1 MRGMHKAE
9 VEWRDPVDILTAATQ
24 VERYSSKV
32 RTVLDSGRSPMLST
46 VGQLVLHHISTVEKQ
61 LSVTP
66 NKVCMGG
73 GGYELAWNGT
83 WHRSLKPRPVTF
95 QKQAVEALKCI
106 DTLLLAVYYSEAED
120 TQECLPALMELWNG
134 CRVDFPKPAEPAPAP
149 VRVAMPGDAAA
160 NAVRKGMRFTANR
173 SPPAPPLTTKHLC
186 LRFCRRQAAGDGICL
201 GPAAAAPCGRAAA
214 SARAGRAPAQ
224 CA

>member
-1 MRGMHKAE
+1 MVRGVRGMHKAE

-66 NKVCMGG
+66 NKVCVGGG

-83 WHRSLKPRPVTF
+83 WHRSLNPRPVTF
-95 QKQAVEALKCI
+95 QNRRSRRSSVSTHSCWLCTTPRPRTHKSV
-106 DTLLLAVYYSEAED
+106 
-120 TQECLPALMELWNG
+120 
-134 CRVDFPKPAEPAPAP
+134 CRHSWSC
-149 VRVAMPGDAAA
+149 GTAAA
-160 NAVRKGMRFTANR
+160 
-173 SPPAPPLTTKHLC
+173 
-186 LRFCRRQAAGDGICL
+186 
-201 GPAAAAPCGRAAA
+201 
-214 SARAGRAPAQ
+214 
-224 CA
+224 